1 MTDQEWNLFVDNGV
15 VDIKIIYEIAYKI
28 YNASK
33 MTEKEIAI
41 YKHCGKD
48 IEVVLTKLKMIEN
61 VRKRQ

>member
-41 YKHCGKD
+41 YKHFCKD
-48 IEVVLTKLKMIEN
+48 VEVVLMKLKMIEN

>member
-33 MTEKEIAI
+33 LTEKEIAI
-41 YKHCGKD
+41 YKYFCKD